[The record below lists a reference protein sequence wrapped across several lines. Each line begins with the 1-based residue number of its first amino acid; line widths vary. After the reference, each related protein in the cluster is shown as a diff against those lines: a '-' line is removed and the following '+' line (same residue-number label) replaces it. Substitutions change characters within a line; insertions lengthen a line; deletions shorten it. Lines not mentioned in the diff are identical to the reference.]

1 MSKKFCKTKPKWH
14 STKSLYN
21 VFGETRYNS
30 HSKKDKQEYIAIS
43 DKYQVSNPGSK
54 LLEK

>member
-30 HSKKDKQEYIAIS
+30 HAKKDKQEYIAIS